1 MQFDIERSKL
11 KFFYHPSFDESST
24 RTEIMADMPDWDNF
38 QRNREKI
45 HKIRLNKVNP
55 EMMPCYESPLL
66 TVEQERHLF
75 RKMNFLRY
83 RAQGVI
89 AQIGKRPCKAKEKH
103 ARHLIKQANAVRNT
117 IAESN
122 FRLAT
127 MIMKHR
133 ESSTLEA
140 SNPDN
145 ILSDAYFDVLKAV
158 DYFNWTLGIKFST
171 YATWVVKKNFFR
183 DLKHKSTQSDRFCA
197 LDETKADLLEGR
209 SHLDH
214 EKGHA
219 SRQKLIKQL
228 IGMLV
233 RENVGTDRVRQ
244 AFVLENYFGIN
255 GKKKKTLEE
264 ISDEIGVTKERVR
277 QLKERGL
284 EWIKERVASI
294 GLEYDN
300 DNPCDSVL

>member
-1 MQFDIERSKL
+1 MHKDIAETQL
-11 KFFYHPSFDESST
+11 KFFYHASFDISSS
-24 RTEIMADMPDWDNF
+24 RVEIMGKMPEWEAF
-38 QRNREKI
+38 EKNRERI

-66 TVEQERHLF
+66 TVQQERHLF

-83 RAQGVI
+83 RAQSVI
-89 AQIGKRPCKAKEKH
+89 NQLKSQRCQAKERH
-103 ARHLIKQANAVRNT
+103 ARYLIRQANKVRNN

-145 ILSDAYFDVLKAV
+145 ILSDAYYDVLKAV

-183 DLKHKSTQSDRFCA
+183 DLKQKSTQSDRFCA
-197 LDETKADLLEGR
+197 LDEGKADLLEGR
-209 SHLDH
+209 SHIDH

-219 SRQKLIKQL
+219 SRQKLIRQL

-255 GKKKKTLEE
+255 GKQKKTLEE
-264 ISDEIGVTKERVR
+264 ISEEIGVTKERVR

-284 EWIKERVASI
+284 EWIKERVASMR
-294 GLEYDN
+294 LEYDN
-300 DNPCDSVL
+300 ENPCDSVL